1 MVMKTP
7 TLRAA
12 ILTFALF
19 IGAATSAQAGP
30 PWISVEFP
38 ANPFDATTKDAFLT
52 VRTYHHG
59 LMQGKGVT
67 ATAEGLV
74 NGRRES
80 VALEV
85 RAASAAGIYAVR
97 WTRPSSGKWVIV
109 IVSST
114 GGVHE
119 ATALVEVSAAGN
131 VAGVTV
137 PSRLIENGRWI
148 VPRPATAMEI
158 NALLEGRAVAAG
170 NGISFV
176 SSLTALAR

>member
-1 MVMKTP
+1 MKIQR
-7 TLRAA
+7 LRAA
-12 ILTFALF
+12 MLTLTLF
-19 IGAATSAQAGP
+19 IGAATSAHAGP
-30 PWISVEFP
+30 PWISIEYP
-38 ANPFDATTKDAFLT
+38 ANPFDATTRDAFLT

-59 LMQGKGVT
+59 LMQGKSVT
-67 ATAEGLV
+67 ATAEGLT

-80 VALEV
+80 IPLEV
-85 RAASAAGIYAVR
+85 RAASASGIYAVR

-109 IVSST
+109 IVSSNA
-114 GGVHE
+114 GMHE

-137 PSRLIENGRWI
+137 PSRLVENSRWI
-148 VPRPATAMEI
+148 VPRPATGTEV

-176 SSLTALAR
+176 SRLTALAR